1 MAEGNDLDGE
11 VGGARVQDADKLEEA
26 DEGEVQERERHG
38 LPSTRHASRAKVLL
52 EDSGR
57 RSRHPHPYS
66 KAEIASYL
74 ALCDAQPTTLRRLRA
89 NALICL
95 GAGAGLIGGELRFV
109 RGTDVVCRS
118 GGVLVVVRAKTSR
131 VVPVRGE
138 FHERLLGS
146 AAFFKDGYLVSGR
159 NPESRNVTNPP
170 LRSLSG
176 GAHLPR
182 LETCRLRSTYLV
194 AMAEAI
200 GLKAFMEAAGI
211 TCSQRLGDLVKGLE
225 APSEQEAVALLGGR
239 RP

>member
-1 MAEGNDLDGE
+1 M
-11 VGGARVQDADKLEEA
+11 
-26 DEGEVQERERHG
+26 
-38 LPSTRHASRAKVLL
+38 
-52 EDSGR
+52 
-57 RSRHPHPYS
+57 
-66 KAEIASYL
+66 
-74 ALCDAQPTTLRRLRA
+74 RA
-89 NALICL
+89 NAVICL
-95 GAGAGLIGGELRFV
+95 GAGAGLIGGALRFV
-109 RGTDVVCRS
+109 RGTNVVCRS

-138 FHERLLGS
+138 FHERLLRS

-159 NPESRNVTNPP
+159 NPESHNVTNPL

-176 GAHLPR
+176 GADLPR

-194 AMAEAI
+194 AMAEVV

-211 TCSQRLGDLVKGLE
+211 TCSQRLGDLVKGRE